1 MNSQPF
7 RQSLIIAERR
17 PEKHLT
23 ETLRATTARQFCRAF
38 IGVRQV
44 AWATVTSGG
53 QPRVAPVDAV
63 FIHGR
68 FYLSTDRS
76 AFRTRNV
83 RRNPAT
89 SLTYLEGITFAVIV
103 HGSAKI
109 VESGGQFQHA
119 RNEFVR
125 HYGREMMESVEK
137 GLVFIQNRSQDHVHS
152 QSNVDP
158 RDFPLRTLS

>member
-1 MNSQPF
+1 M
-7 RQSLIIAERR
+7 
-17 PEKHLT
+17 
-23 ETLRATTARQFCRAF
+23 
-38 IGVRQV
+38 
-44 AWATVTSGG
+44 
-53 QPRVAPVDAV
+53 DAV

-109 VESGGQFQHA
+109 VESGGQFQNA
-119 RNEFVR
+119 KNEFVR

-137 GLVFIQNRSQDHVHS
+137 GLVFIRI
-152 QSNVDP
+152 DP
-158 RDFPLRTLS
+158 KLMFTHKAT